1 MPPAVNNCVRISG
14 KNLSRFVSV
23 TSQLLPVFVVMSY
36 IWGCTSSSSRY
47 LAVRNHTA
55 DSLGIT
61 ESEIPSIRI
70 SEDNPRIDRRSLLSY
85 VMPLMGVPYVYNGSD
100 STGFDCSGFT
110 SNIFENV
117 FRKTL
122 PRSTL
127 QQYDDGEPVERNAL
141 QFGDLVFFA
150 MEGDTP
156 SHVGIY
162 VGDGLFAHAS
172 VSLGVTVSL
181 LDSNYYKKRYCGARR
196 FIK

>member
-1 MPPAVNNCVRISG
+1 MLPAVNNCVRISG
-14 KNLSRFVSV
+14 KDVSRFLSV
-23 TSQLLPVFVVMSY
+23 TAQLLSVFVVMSY

-47 LAVRNHTA
+47 LAAYNHKT
-55 DSLGIT
+55 DSVDVT
-61 ESEIPSIRI
+61 ENEIPPMRT
-70 SEDNPRIDRRSLLSY
+70 SEDNPRIDRHVLLSY
-85 VMPLMGVPYVYNGSD
+85 VMPLMGVPYVSDGSD

-117 FRKTL
+117 FGKTL

-127 QQYDDGEPVERNAL
+127 QQYDEGEPVERHEL

-150 MEGDTP
+150 VGGDTP

-172 VSLGVTVSL
+172 VSLGVTVSV
-181 LDSNYYKKRYCGARR
+181 LDGNYYKKRYCGARR
-196 FIK
+196 IIK